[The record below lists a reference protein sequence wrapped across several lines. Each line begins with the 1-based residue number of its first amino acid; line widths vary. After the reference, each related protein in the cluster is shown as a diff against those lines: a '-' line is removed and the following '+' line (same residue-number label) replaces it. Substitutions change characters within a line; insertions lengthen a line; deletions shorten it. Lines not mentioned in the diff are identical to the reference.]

1 MLAVVSNRGRMS
13 NHYFSDTAFE
23 SSIHFACTHPEH
35 RLHSSTGVVARTN
48 GTGVLCSR
56 AWIRMYGFVVTSRIS
71 SAAAN

>member
-35 RLHSSTGVVARTN
+35 RLHSLTGVVASTN
-48 GTGVLCSR
+48 GTWGTL
-56 AWIRMYGFVVTSRIS
+56 
-71 SAAAN
+71 